1 MVKMMIALKTMIACN
16 LMNATSPLQQ
26 AGAGPDPARRGIS
39 TANLFIC
46 LTYSD
51 YTKSR
56 QRLLSAAGR
65 GSFYRAGK
73 FYTAGLSEFGG
84 WAGLPLHD
92 SAVESPPA
100 TNEVEGVRGL
110 GPAATIRRSAAA

>member
-1 MVKMMIALKTMIACN
+1 MVIALKMMIACN
-16 LMNATSPLQQ
+16 LMDATSPLQQ
-26 AGAGPDPARRGIS
+26 AGAGPDRARCIIS
-39 TANLFIC
+39 MANLFIY
-46 LTYSD
+46 LTCSNYI
-51 YTKSR
+51 KSR

-92 SAVESPPA
+92 SIVEAPPA
-100 TNEVEGVRGL
+100 SNEVEGVRGL
-110 GPAATIRRSAAA
+110 EPAATIRRPAAA